1 MLLITG
7 LGNPGK
13 EYEKTPHN
21 AGFLCLESLKR
32 NLSEKGYQVSDWE
45 NEEKLFNSQISKVKE
60 GGELICILQKPLT
73 YMNKSGM
80 AVKTIVEKFG
90 VNQFVLLHDD
100 LDIQL
105 GKYKI
110 QREKSPK
117 GHNGVLS
124 VEEALGSTDFWRVRI
139 GIESRNGKNIPGEE
153 YVIRKYSKKE
163 YEELLFVVETAAQ
176 ELLSTIFP
184 LK

>member
-13 EYEKTPHN
+13 EYEYTPHN

-32 NLSEKGYQVSDWE
+32 NIFEKGYDVSDWE
-45 NEEKLFNSQISKVKE
+45 NEEKLFHSEISKVKE

-73 YMNKSGM
+73 YMNKSGS
-80 AVKTIVEKFG
+80 AVKSIMKKFN
-90 VNQFVLLHDD
+90 VDQFVLLHDD

-124 VEEALGSTDFWRVRI
+124 VEQALGSTDFWRVRI
-139 GIESRNGKNIPGEE
+139 GIENRGDRNIPGEE
-153 YVIRKYSKKE
+153 YVIREYSKKE
-163 YEELLFVVETAAQ
+163 YDELLFATKIAAQ

>member
-13 EYEKTPHN
+13 EYEETPHN
-21 AGFLCLESLKR
+21 AGFLCLEALKR

-45 NEEKLFNSQISKVKE
+45 NEEKLFSSQISKVKDD
-60 GGELICILQKPLT
+60 GELICILQKPFT
-73 YMNKSGM
+73 YMNKSGI
-80 AVKTIVEKFG
+80 AVKRIMEKFSI
-90 VNQFVLLHDD
+90 NQFVLLHDD

-124 VEEALGSTDFWRVRI
+124 VEQALGSTGFWRIRI
-139 GIESRNGKNIPGEE
+139 GIESREGRNIPGEE

-163 YEELLFVVETAAQ
+163 YQELLFVVETSAQ